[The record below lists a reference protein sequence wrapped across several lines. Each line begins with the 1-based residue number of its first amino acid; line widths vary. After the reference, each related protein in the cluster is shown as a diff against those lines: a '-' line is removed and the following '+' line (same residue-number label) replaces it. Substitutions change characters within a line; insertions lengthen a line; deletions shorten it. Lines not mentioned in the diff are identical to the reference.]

1 MSWVILSPIDVICCD
16 KGNDSFL
23 RWFERMNLFKATYQI
38 GCVGLMGLSSN
49 STARLLS
56 WPVGLSAGAPSQTMA
71 ATTSLELRNLHP
83 GQAQPCPSSFAYI
96 LCLVWFVLCEA

>member
-1 MSWVILSPIDVICCD
+1 MLSPIDVICCD

-23 RWFERMNLFKATYQI
+23 RWFGRMNLFKAMYQI

-49 STARLLS
+49 STACLLS
-56 WPVGLSAGAPSQTMA
+56 WSANLSAGAPSQNMP
-71 ATTSLELRNLHP
+71 ATVSLKLRNLSP
-83 GQAQPCPSSFAYI
+83 GPTQPCPSSFVCI